1 MVIGSANSLPEHRVR
16 VLRELNKSLHRVE
29 VVPYDALG
37 DRAQQMLDNVEKY
50 LLVAEEETT
59 VE

>member
-1 MVIGSANSLPEHRVR
+1 MRVR

-37 DRAQQMLDNVEKY
+37 TVRNRCSTMSRY
-50 LLVAEEETT
+50 LLVAEEETAA
-59 VE
+59 E